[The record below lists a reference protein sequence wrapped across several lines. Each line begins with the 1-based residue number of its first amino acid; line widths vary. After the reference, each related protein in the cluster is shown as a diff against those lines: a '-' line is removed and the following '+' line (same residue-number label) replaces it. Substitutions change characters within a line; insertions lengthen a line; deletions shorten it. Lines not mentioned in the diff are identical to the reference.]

1 MAHMMKKRGE
11 FRRGF
16 GKGPKRKI
24 QGTPTKSGGRE
35 VLIPVARLLEA
46 MKEARRRKVLVRSP
60 PKEVRDLVKPL
71 KKALAGAKERG
82 INLEEEIGVP
92 SSCPNSLVRQI
103 VVGVGRISKMRRGM
117 LENAM
122 GREEAHELESAVI
135 RALPKLRGIERGIC
149 V

>member
-1 MAHMMKKRGE
+1 MAHMMRKKGE
-11 FRRGF
+11 FRRGV
-16 GKGPKRKI
+16 GKGPTRKI
-24 QGTPTKSGGRE
+24 QGTRTKPGGRE
-35 VLIPVARLLEA
+35 VLIPIARLLEA

-60 PKEVRDLVKPL
+60 PREVRDLVKPL
-71 KKALAGAKERG
+71 RRAVAGAEERG
-82 INLEEEIGVP
+82 INLEEEVGVP

-117 LENAM
+117 LEGVM
-122 GREEAHELESAVI
+122 GREEARELESAVI